1 MAWPTASE
9 YFEAVQNPASCFLD
23 DELRQGEAACNAQG
37 LPILYSGNFAS
48 VFRIDLPAM
57 RRSCAV
63 KCFTRKSARRE
74 ERYRH
79 ISAHLQQAALPFM
92 VPFVYLEKG
101 IRIGAEWY
109 PILKME
115 WVAGQTLN
123 QFVGERL
130 DKPALLKLLAEMWV
144 KLAQRLNEAQITH
157 ADLQHG
163 NIMLIP
169 SSTEGRVALKLVDYD
184 GMFLPALKSLPSG
197 ELGHPTYQ
205 SPQRLAEGYYG
216 PEVDRFSHLVIFTA
230 LRALTIKGRDLWQ
243 NYDNGDNLLFTQ
255 ADFKTPHKSK
265 VLRELWQAGP
275 DELRHLAGRLTLAAA
290 LPVAKVGP
298 LEEVV
303 QQNVVRPLS
312 RDQLREVDSLLNA
325 DAETVVLTRTDRAT
339 KAEKAAA
346 PRALPPEWPG
356 AEDFRSAILAPSLS
370 FADADLRDA
379 VAVPGADGLPK
390 SLAGQH
396 SIVFSMR
403 AADNRRW
410 AVKCFTSP
418 DNGRQDHYRALGAY
432 LQERPQPCLVGF
444 VYLVAGIQINRD
456 WYPVLKMDWVEGHS
470 LGQFVNRFFDPAALR
485 VVRDLWA
492 QLAQHLRAAELTHG
506 DLQPSNILIVPGDAA
521 WRLSLKLVDY
531 DGLRAPGMPLLAAAE
546 FGHPAYQHP
555 QRTASAFQGP
565 EVDRF
570 AILVIYTALRVAMT
584 KGKSFL
590 QAYTKGDNLLFTEAD
605 FRTPWE
611 SKLLRELWQTGPE
624 DLRFLA
630 GYLVLAVQ
638 QRLEEVPVLAELF
651 SVTAIR
657 PLAPG
662 QIEQMQRILGD
673 TKPVTPIG
681 ADGVPIALPVRP
693 PSSSLLWPQAGPLH
707 KMLQA
712 LKGKN
717 ALWLVVGGIGTLLVF
732 LALATFFVAR
742 LAWGA
747 P

>member
-9 YFEAVQNPASCFLD
+9 YFEAVQNPALCFLD
-23 DELRQGEAACNAQG
+23 DELRQGEAACSAQG

-48 VFRIDLPAM
+48 VFRIDLPA
-57 RRSCAV
+57 RQRSCAI

-79 ISAHLQQAALPFM
+79 ISAHLQRAALPFM

-101 IRIGAEWY
+101 IRIGGEWY

-123 QFVGERL
+123 QFVAERL

-144 KLAQRLNEAQITH
+144 KLAQRLTEVEITH

-169 SSTEGRVALKLVDYD
+169 GSAEGRVALKLVDYD
-184 GMFLPALKSLPSG
+184 GMYLPALKGVPSG

-205 SPQRLAEGYYG
+205 SPQRLVEGYYG

-230 LRALTIKGRDLWQ
+230 LRALTIKGRELWKS
-243 NYDNGDNLLFTQ
+243 YDNGDNLLFTQ
-255 ADFKTPHKSK
+255 ADFKTPQRSK
-265 VLRELWQAGP
+265 LLYELWQSGP

-290 LPVAKVGP
+290 QPVAKVAP
-298 LEEVV
+298 LDEVV
-303 QQNVVRPLS
+303 QQNTVRPLT
-312 RDQLREVDSLLNA
+312 REQVQEVDAMLNA
-325 DAETVVLTRTDRAT
+325 GAETVVLTRADRVT
-339 KAEKAAA
+339 KAEKPA
-346 PRALPPEWPG
+346 PRAPAREWPG
-356 AEDFRSAILAPSLS
+356 AEDFRSAILAPASS
-370 FADADLRDA
+370 FADADLREA
-379 VAVPGADGLPK
+379 VAVPGADGLPR
-390 SLAGQH
+390 SFAGQH

-403 AADNRRW
+403 AADNRQW
-410 AVKCFTSP
+410 AAKCFT
-418 DNGRQDHYRALGAY
+418 DMDAGRQDHYRTLGAY
-432 LQERPQPCLVGF
+432 LQARPQPFLVGF
-444 VYLVAGIQINRD
+444 VYLEQGIQINGD
-456 WYPVLKMDWVEGHS
+456 WYPILKMDWVEGHP
-470 LGQFVNRFFDPAALR
+470 LAQFVERFFDPAALR

-492 QLAQHLRAAELTHG
+492 QLAQDLRDTELTHG
-506 DLQPSNILIVPGDAA
+506 DLQPSNILVVPGDAA

-531 DGLRAPGMPLLAAAE
+531 DGMRAPGMPMLAAAE

-555 QRTASAFQGP
+555 QRSASAFQGP

-570 AILVIYTALRVAMT
+570 AILVIYAALRAAMT
-584 KGKSFL
+584 KGKVFF
-590 QAYTKGDNLLFTEAD
+590 QAYSRGDNLLFNEAD

-611 SKLLRELWQTGPE
+611 SRALRELWQAGPE

-638 QRLEEVPVLAELF
+638 QRLEDVPVLAELF
-651 SVTAIR
+651 SVTSIK
-657 PLAPG
+657 PLTG
-662 QIEQMQRILGD
+662 EQVEQMQRILGD
-673 TKPVTPIG
+673 AKAAAPVG
-681 ADGVPIALPVRP
+681 ADGVPIALPVWP
-693 PSSSLLWPQAGPLH
+693 PSPSLMWPQAGPLD

-712 LKGKN
+712 MKGKN
-717 ALWLVVGGIGTLLVF
+717 ALWFLVGGIGALVVF

-742 LAWGA
+742 LAWGS